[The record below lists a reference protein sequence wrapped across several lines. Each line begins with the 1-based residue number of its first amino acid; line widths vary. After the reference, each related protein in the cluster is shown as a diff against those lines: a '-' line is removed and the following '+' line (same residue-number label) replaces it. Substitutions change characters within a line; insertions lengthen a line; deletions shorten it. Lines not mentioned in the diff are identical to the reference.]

1 MKKILFVMN
10 TMGGA
15 GAEAALLELLRR
27 FPKKD
32 YEIDLYVLMGQ
43 GELVEELP
51 ERVRLL
57 NHTYRNAS
65 VLSKEGKKYLYG
77 TVLKALMKRGNGLRL
92 LPYLLSNL
100 TEMVKK
106 KQIMADKLLWRVISE
121 SGERFETHYDLAV
134 AFLEG
139 GAAYYV
145 AEHVHA
151 HKKAVFLHVDYEKA
165 GYTRKLDKDC
175 YLVFDKIFT
184 VSNEVREAFLRVYP
198 ECHEKTEIFHNML
211 DIQGIRTKAQ
221 AAGGFEDDFKGFRIL
236 TVGRLTAQKAL
247 EISIDAMKILKEK
260 RINARWY
267 VCGEGDQRSFLEE
280 RIRKADLEEDFVLLG
295 AVRNPYPYMR
305 QADVYVHA
313 SRFEGKSIAIQ
324 EAQVLGKAI
333 LVSDCSGN
341 REQVIPGVDGFMC
354 QLDAGE
360 IAEGIETLLNHEE
373 LRERLGKEAA
383 KKISVKSED
392 INKLLDLL

>member
-51 ERVRLL
+51 KQVRLL
-57 NHTYRNAS
+57 NGTYRNVS
-65 VLSKEGKKYLYG
+65 VLSKEGKKYLCG
-77 TVLKALMKRGNGLRL
+77 TVLKCLLKRGNGLRL
-92 LPYLLSNL
+92 LPYLVSNL

-106 KQIMADKLLWRVISE
+106 KQVMADKLLWRVVSE
-121 SGERFETHYDLAV
+121 GSQWFDTRYDLAV

-145 AEHVHA
+145 AEHVNA
-151 HKKAVFLHVDYEKA
+151 HKKAVFLHVDYERA
-165 GYTRKLDKDC
+165 GYTRRLDKDC
-175 YLVFDKIFT
+175 YLVFDRIFT
-184 VSNEVREAFLRVYP
+184 VSNEVREAFLNVYP
-198 ECHEKTEIFHNML
+198 ECCEKTEIFHNML
-211 DIQGIRTKAQ
+211 DIQGIRRKAQ
-221 AAGGFEDDFKGFRIL
+221 AEGGFEDDFEGFRIL
-236 TVGRLTAQKAL
+236 TVGRLNAQKAL
-247 EISIDAMKILKEK
+247 EVSIDAMKILKEK
-260 RINARWY
+260 KINARWY
-267 VCGEGDQRSFLEE
+267 VCGEGDRRSFLEE
-280 RIRKADLEEDFVLLG
+280 RIRKADLEADFLLLG

-305 QADVYVHA
+305 QADIYVHA

-333 LVSDCSGN
+333 LVSDCNGN
-341 REQVIPGVDGFMC
+341 REQVIHGVDGLMC
-354 QLDAGE
+354 QLDAEE
-360 IAEGIETLLNHEE
+360 IAEGIETLLTQAE
-373 LRERLGKEAA
+373 LRESLGREAA